1 MRNDDFR
8 FSYRAA
14 HSRQR
19 QPAECRLETLEDA
32 RSFVNDALAA
42 RRTPPWREL
51 HARLKEVKSED
62 DAIEAIGA
70 LRGLLM
76 MEGLLQSDRSHG

>member
-1 MRNDDFR
+1 MISDFPLAPPIHVKDSPR
-8 FSYRAA
+8 ER
-14 HSRQR
+14 
-19 QPAECRLETLEDA
+19 RLETLEDA

-70 LRGLLM
+70 LRELLM
-76 MEGLLQSDRSHG
+76 MEDLLVRPKSW

>member
-19 QPAECRLETLEDA
+19 QPAGAPAGDA
-32 RSFVNDALAA
+32 FVNDALAA

-70 LRGLLM
+70 LRELLM
-76 MEGLLQSDRSHG
+76 MEGLLQSSDRSHG

>member
-1 MRNDDFR
+1 MISDFPVAPPIR
-8 FSYRAA
+8 VKDSPRE
-14 HSRQR
+14 R
-19 QPAECRLETLEDA
+19 RLETLEDT
-32 RSFVNDALAA
+32 RSFVNEALAA

-70 LRGLLM
+70 LRELLM
-76 MEGLLQSDRSHG
+76 MEGLLA

>member
-1 MRNDDFR
+1 MISDFPIAPPIR
-8 FSYRAA
+8 VKDSPRSAGW
-14 HSRQR
+14 R
-19 QPAECRLETLEDA
+19 PWDA
-32 RSFVNDALAA
+32 RSFAHDALAA

-70 LRGLLM
+70 LRELLM

>member
-1 MRNDDFR
+1 
-8 FSYRAA
+8 
-14 HSRQR
+14 
-19 QPAECRLETLEDA
+19 
-32 RSFVNDALAA
+32 VKDALAA

-70 LRGLLM
+70 LRELLM